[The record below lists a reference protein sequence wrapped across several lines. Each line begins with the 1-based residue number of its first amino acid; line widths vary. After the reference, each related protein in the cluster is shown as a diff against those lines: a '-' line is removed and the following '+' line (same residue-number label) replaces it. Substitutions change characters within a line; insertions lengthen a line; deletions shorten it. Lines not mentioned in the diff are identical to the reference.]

1 VVGPAHDMKAFLASA
16 VFLVLG
22 LGLGSFLEHHRAE
35 RERTEIVQQMAEGS
49 ESADRLLAV
58 MAARAVQMV
67 ESGQSQQAVQMLAS
81 PIARYYTL
89 YTGVGTKEERRA
101 ETRALIEQLSKTN
114 RVVAARIAEVST
126 YSEAKT
132 P

>member
-1 VVGPAHDMKAFLASA
+1 MKAFLASA
-16 VFLVLG
+16 VSLILG
-22 LGLGSFLEHHRAE
+22 LGLGWHFEHHRAE
-35 RERTEIVQQMAEGS
+35 REKTEIVQQMVEGG

-58 MAARAVQMV
+58 MAARAIQMV

-81 PIARYYTL
+81 PIAHYYTL

-114 RVVAARIAEVST
+114 RVVAARIAEIST